1 VKTNVLRL
9 LVVPLIL
16 AACGCARVLPD
27 LNKMQ
32 TNMDYMVHYMGMMV
46 NGTQRMANAAERMER
61 KSDGL
66 MADLGKKGGEMER
79 AVQNYTQAFIDNDR
93 AMIKSLQGIKMELGE
108 LKQNLR
114 QPATAAEPQEQA
126 RNIAAVQ
133 TRLNTLENQLKA
145 MAAKIEKMNG
155 GAVSKQ

>member
-1 VKTNVLRL
+1 
-9 LVVPLIL
+9 
-16 AACGCARVLPD
+16 
-27 LNKMQ
+27 
-32 TNMDYMVHYMGMMV
+32 MDYMVHYMGMMV

>member
-1 VKTNVLRL
+1 
-9 LVVPLIL
+9 
-16 AACGCARVLPD
+16 
-27 LNKMQ
+27 MQ

>member
-1 VKTNVLRL
+1 
-9 LVVPLIL
+9 
-16 AACGCARVLPD
+16 
-27 LNKMQ
+27 MQ

-114 QPATAAEPQEQA
+114 QPAAAAEPQEQA